1 LICLLD
7 NFIFL
12 YFNSI
17 SICIFSTFWA
27 LEYFHQVDGNV
38 LKICSPTWALFSHWT
53 RSWGRSQKRVPI
65 NAHQLHIRAAIS
77 MVYSRV
83 YEYIDCPSVGLR
95 TLYYANSRGYSNVK
109 SKATAISFG
118 LGLSA
123 GFANVCLRLTAYTLK
138 TSPPPI
144 LPFQWP
150 RRLLYYLANI

>member
-1 LICLLD
+1 
-7 NFIFL
+7 
-12 YFNSI
+12 
-17 SICIFSTFWA
+17 
-27 LEYFHQVDGNV
+27 
-38 LKICSPTWALFSHWT
+38 
-53 RSWGRSQKRVPI
+53 
-65 NAHQLHIRAAIS
+65 

-138 TSPPPI
+138 TSPNHSPIPVAPPSS
-144 LPFQWP
+144 
-150 RRLLYYLANI
+150 LLFSKYLEYLSNS